1 MNTFQRYLLSFL
13 SMLILP
19 VVVLVL
25 IISHIITGY
34 CRNQLIASE
43 LLNLNQTCASLEML
57 SDQMS
62 AYVSLSSQ
70 QTAFTDKELSDFGN
84 MFAVRHILAQ
94 WIAVSPAVSD
104 IAFYN
109 SKTDLFYTFDAAYSP
124 EDYLVWREKIPD
136 MDPVRFRS
144 MLLSDRRRFWLT
156 SADEV
161 RGKNTVLFLNSVRI
175 SSSEFLWLVFHFDP
189 EALSSLIAEAERPD
203 EQAVLVYAD
212 DGRLLY
218 AVGKQPSDAVCR
230 TCLDEG
236 AEEGTYQHM
245 QYARVDTDNG
255 LILMS
260 IAPESAVN
268 APLGR
273 IWNYILAGFI
283 LIMVLG
289 GVGIMYAMHLN
300 YVPIRNLEQDMLGA
314 HTLPQ
319 QSADAVENLRQVF
332 TSLKEN
338 QELIRKGQTALARD
352 ETVLKL
358 INGHWLDL
366 ETFNTDAAKCGLSLH
381 GPRWF
386 LVQVRLQEN
395 AADENRLSHLTAC
408 AKAAFDKSRDT
419 LYLELPENGTVILI
433 VSTDEQGT
441 PPVSFLKEKLEKEG
455 FCVSVSGTRSTHHL
469 QRLHDLWSELQATDK
484 EDSSG
489 PQGQE
494 EMLSLLQNALEFQ
507 ELDRA
512 EFALHALCTQ
522 MDRSVTFTHVYLVW
536 RTVDVIT
543 RYLTRQQNVRK
554 LTELQ
559 SAFDRWFQ
567 ISLDGSGED
576 ENLAETILN
585 QLFSQEAAKEES
597 TDQQMIRYLE
607 DHIQDQS
614 FTVQSLADSF
624 SLSLSNA
631 SHYFKTHIGISISE
645 YMENLRMNEAS
656 RLLLQTSDAIAAIA
670 EKTGYTSSNSFLR
683 VFKKTFGCTPSEYR
697 RKECSI

>member
-25 IISHIITGY
+25 IMSQIITGY

-43 LLNLNQTCASLEML
+43 LLNLNQTRASLEML

-70 QTAFTDKELSDFGN
+70 QTVFTAKELSEFGN
-84 MFAVRHILAQ
+84 MFAVRHFLAQ
-94 WIAVSPAVSD
+94 WIAVSPAVTD

-109 SKTDLFYTFDAAYSP
+109 SKTDRFYTFDAAYSP
-124 EDYLVWREKIPD
+124 EDYLIWREKIPD
-136 MDPVRFRS
+136 MDPVKFRS
-144 MLLSDRRRFWLT
+144 MLLSDNRRFWLT
-156 SADEV
+156 TADDV
-161 RGKNTVLFLNSVRI
+161 NGKNTVLFLNSVRI
-175 SSSEFLWLVFHFDP
+175 SSSEFLWLIFHFDP
-189 EALSSLIAEAERPD
+189 EALSSLIAESERPD

-218 AVGKQPSDAVCR
+218 AVGKQPSDTVCR
-230 TCLDEG
+230 ICLDEG
-236 AEEGTYQHM
+236 AEEGTYQDM
-245 QYARVDTDNG
+245 QYARVNAGNG

-260 IAPESAVN
+260 IAPKAVVN

-273 IWNYILAGFI
+273 IWSYILAGFI
-283 LIMVLG
+283 LVMALG
-289 GVGIMYAMHLN
+289 GIGIMYAMHLN
-300 YVPIRNLEQDMLGA
+300 YVPIRNLEQDMLDT

-338 QELIRKGQTALARD
+338 QELIKKGQIALARD

-386 LVQVRLQEN
+386 LVQVRLHES
-395 AADENRLSHLTAC
+395 AADENRMSRLTAC
-408 AKAAFDKSRDT
+408 AKAAFDKSCDT
-419 LYLELPENGTVILI
+419 LYLELPENETVILI
-433 VSTDEQGT
+433 VSTNEQGT
-441 PPVSFLKEKLEKEG
+441 VPVQFLQEKLEKDG
-455 FCVSVSGTRSTHHL
+455 FSVSVSSTRSTHHL
-469 QRLHDLWSELQATDK
+469 QRLHDLWSELQAKDTGR
-484 EDSSG
+484 SSS
-489 PQGQE
+489 QGQE

-507 ELDRA
+507 EHDRA
-512 EFALHALCTQ
+512 EFALHALCAKMEQSATY
-522 MDRSVTFTHVYLVW
+522 THVYLVW

-554 LTELQ
+554 LTDMQ
-559 SAFDRWFQ
+559 SSFDRWFQ
-567 ISLDGSGED
+567 ISLNESGED
-576 ENLAETILN
+576 ENIAETILS
-585 QLFSQEAAKEES
+585 QLFFQEAAKDES

-645 YMENLRMNEAS
+645 YMENLRMNEAR
-656 RLLLQTSDAIAAIA
+656 RLLLQTDDSIAAIA

-683 VFKKTFGCTPSEYR
+683 VFKKTYGCTPSEYR
-697 RKECSI
+697 RKECKI